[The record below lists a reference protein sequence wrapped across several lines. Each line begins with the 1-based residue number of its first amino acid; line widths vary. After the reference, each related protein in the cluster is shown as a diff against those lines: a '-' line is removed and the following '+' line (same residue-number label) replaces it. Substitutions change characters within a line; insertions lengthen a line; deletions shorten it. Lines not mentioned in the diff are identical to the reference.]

1 MMIPRGMGLTCQ
13 PPLIPTNTSEAS
25 IFKGA
30 LTCCGDHSDPN
41 YNGAADP
48 CSWMNTNPDYL
59 AANAAENTPAFVSA
73 ATGGN
78 PVAVDLTQYPENV
91 QADAYACYSSPGATF
106 TDHMGVVINC
116 PAGSVMTPA
125 GPVSKYSVVQLAAM
139 LAPNATPKIPTAA
152 NLFSPGPLGLPSVQ
166 PTQGQINSTA
176 PPPGQIPPTPGAADT
191 SMPSNSTGGSSSTSS
206 LTSGVD
212 LSFLTNSTLI
222 TGLPN
227 WAVAVGVVAAL
238 MVLPSMM
245 GGRR

>member
-30 LTCCGDHSDPN
+30 LTCCGDPSSPD
-41 YNGAADP
+41 YNGATDP
-48 CSWMNTNPDYL
+48 CSWTNTNPGFL
-59 AANAAENTPAFVSA
+59 AASAAANDPAAVSA

-152 NLFSPGPLGLPSVQ
+152 NLFSPGPFLPSVQ
-166 PTQGQINSTA
+166 PTQGQINNVA
-176 PPPGQIPPTPGAADT
+176 PEPKQLPVVPGAADT
-191 SMPSNSTGGSSSTSS
+191 STPGSNSGGSSSTSS
-206 LTSGVD
+206 STSGVD
-212 LSFLTNSTLI
+212 LSFLTNSSLI

-238 MVLPSMM
+238 MVLPGLM